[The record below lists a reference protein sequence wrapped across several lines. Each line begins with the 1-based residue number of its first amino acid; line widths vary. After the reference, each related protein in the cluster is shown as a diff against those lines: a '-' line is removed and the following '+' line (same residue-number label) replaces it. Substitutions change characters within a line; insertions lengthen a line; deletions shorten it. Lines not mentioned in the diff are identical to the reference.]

1 MARKKERNHYDVKEI
16 ESYCRTKTFPK
27 RLAGNREKANFRQ
40 TAKRFFNKKGNC
52 ITKREDLSLQ
62 VIIFKLTSFMISTNG
77 SAILVTQ
84 KQCQLIL
91 GEPQHTN
98 NLLHVSFR
106 MEFTTTLRTIDQ
118 SKNSMLSQ
126 CFDGNVYYY
135 RKVRFL
141 YQKVKFLTSPNS
153 SRYIAC
159 C

>member
-1 MARKKERNHYDVKEI
+1 MMWKKLKVTVEQKPFQRDWPEIGKKQILDKPQSVFSIKKEIV
-16 ESYCRTKTFPK
+16 
-27 RLAGNREKANFRQ
+27 LQREK
-40 TAKRFFNKKGNC
+40 TC
-52 ITKREDLSLQ
+52 HLQ
-62 VIIFKLTSFMISTNG
+62 VIIFKLISFMISTNG
-77 SAILVTQ
+77 PAILVTQ

-118 SKNSMLSQ
+118 SKNSMPSQ
-126 CFDGNVYYY
+126 YFDGNVYYY

-153 SRYIAC
+153 SRHIAC